1 MFRLVIVLLVTAALG
16 LAASERLRRATAEL
30 ARDASDQLITLLLR
44 ATSGFSSEVA
54 EEIQDEERARRLRW
68 RSEEPTAPRNR
79 TSGRQTNAVRPDG
92 RPADRAE
99 IQPSQADPGPFPQPA
114 AEP

>member
-16 LAASERLRRATAEL
+16 LAASERLRRTTAEL
-30 ARDASDQLITLLLR
+30 ARDASDHLIMLLLR
-44 ATSGFSSEVA
+44 ATSGFSSEVT

-68 RSEEPTAPRNR
+68 RAE
-79 TSGRQTNAVRPDG
+79 SGGRAEAGRPDG

-99 IQPSQADPGPFPQPA
+99 IQPSQADQGPFPQPA